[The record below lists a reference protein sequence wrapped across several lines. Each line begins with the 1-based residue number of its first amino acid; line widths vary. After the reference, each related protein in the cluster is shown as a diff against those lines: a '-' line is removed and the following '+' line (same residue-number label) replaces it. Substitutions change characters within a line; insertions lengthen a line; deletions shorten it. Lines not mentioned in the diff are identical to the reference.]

1 MIHENTYTIIIA
13 ANTRIHNT
21 QKFYTRVKL
30 WRHFYSLQYLHNILS
45 KFIFDFFFQNF

>member
-21 QKFYTRVKL
+21 QNFDIGVKL
-30 WRHFYSLQYLHNILS
+30 YS
-45 KFIFDFFFQNF
+45 